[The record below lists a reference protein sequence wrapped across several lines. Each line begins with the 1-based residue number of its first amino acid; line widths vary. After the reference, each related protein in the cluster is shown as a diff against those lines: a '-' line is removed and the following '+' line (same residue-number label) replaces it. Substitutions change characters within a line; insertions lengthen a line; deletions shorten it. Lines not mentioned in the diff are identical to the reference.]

1 MEVDCPIENGD
12 APLPVW
18 ITRGS
23 VTQLEVLIMLN
34 YTSKLQYSQATG
46 IAESGALMRLT
57 LAHHIP
63 GWNT

>member
-23 VTQLEVLIMLN
+23 VTQLEVLIMLK
-34 YTSKLQYSQATG
+34 YTSTKLQYSQATG
-46 IAESGALMRLT
+46 IAESGALTRLT
-57 LAHHIP
+57 LA
-63 GWNT
+63 